1 MGNLFSSSYGCNPDD
16 IYMCGSNGKV
26 KDGNDGSQ
34 IKADDNKSHHMASD
48 PVIASLLAANAYC
61 GLSNTILC
69 DSSTIKNLTL
79 ARTAQERFLVEHK
92 MDKQERWLLS
102 QQKVSK
108 ALEPIYLARS
118 LLDSETENGAD
129 DDTIVTDALSLK
141 ASSENGIISI
151 YEKTDE
157 GKRISTDVEQEI
169 SKKNNMILRLTMRA
183 NFSQFYYE
191 NYLESFPRQ
200 TIEKGVANSKSV
212 DMPNLSKT
220 EEDLI
225 RNVVSFDADIGTSE
239 SPRPVRFVDNKSKF
253 LNLSIQGSLGLLSS
267 LNEEGTGLATNAVRA
282 LSSKQLVLLDES
294 NRSPV
299 AVCSLKALY
308 GPPIIHIHSP
318 NPSIFCQAPSPGMK
332 FEGRALYPWAEFRI
346 EGQFPLPVRYSLHLA
361 VGNDRFELDPSFR
374 ASHLQVG
381 SPDISVVGRS
391 EDESI
396 MRGCCIISLGKGA
409 KHRDRFFI
417 SIAKGVDPSI
427 FICFAA
433 LVDEFLE
440 HTMRRQNAS
449 LKRA

>member
-1 MGNLFSSSYGCNPDD
+1 MGNLLSSSYGCNPDD
-16 IYMCGSNGKV
+16 IYMCGSNGKL
-26 KDGNDGSQ
+26 KDGNNDGSQ
-34 IKADDNKSHHMASD
+34 IKADDNQSHHMASD

-108 ALEPIYLARS
+108 ALESIYSARS
-118 LLDSETENGAD
+118 LLDSEAAD
-129 DDTIVTDALSLK
+129 DDTIVTDAQSLK
-141 ASSENGIISI
+141 ASSENGIISR

-157 GKRISTDVEQEI
+157 GKRISSDVEKEI
-169 SKKNNMILRLTMRA
+169 SQKKNIILRLTMRA
-183 NFSQFYYE
+183 NFSQFYYD

-200 TIEKGVANSKSV
+200 TIEKGVANSNSV
-212 DMPNLSKT
+212 DVPT
-220 EEDLI
+220 AEEDLI
-225 RNVVSFDADIGTSE
+225 RSVVSFDPDIGTHE

-282 LSSKQLVLLDES
+282 LSSKKLVLLDES

-332 FEGRALYPWAEFRI
+332 FEGKALYPWAEFRI

-361 VGNDRFELDPSFR
+361 VGNDRFEVDPSFR

-396 MRGCCIISLGKGA
+396 MRGCCIISLGKGT
-409 KHRDRFFI
+409 KHKDRFFI
-417 SIAKGVDPSI
+417 SIAKGK
-427 FICFAA
+427 
-433 LVDEFLE
+433 
-440 HTMRRQNAS
+440 S
-449 LKRA
+449 L